1 MITILLGKSTIPFPK
16 PSYALLLLMH
26 KVLYLFR
33 VAVVAEISARSSSYT
48 KIADFFN
55 QLLDPSVLYFYCNYP
70 TFDGSITIEINS
82 EIRWMYSVDLLQNV
96 LIESECHEGTLLDQV
111 FQLRMIDTVDTS
123 LILCHDAGP
132 QQAGYV
138 PFFL

>member
-1 MITILLGKSTIPFPK
+1 MD
-16 PSYALLLLMH
+16 
-26 KVLYLFR
+26 
-33 VAVVAEISARSSSYT
+33 SADS
-48 KIADFFN
+48 
-55 QLLDPSVLYFYCNYP
+55 
-70 TFDGSITIEINS
+70 
-82 EIRWMYSVDLLQNV
+82 LQNV

-138 PFFL
+138 PFFSCRHQWRGTGGTCTPGPACERSPALGEAWCCHAAATAGGTFWQWVYFCDVNAGCKTEKWDLWVKACHV